1 MRINQDIVLGV
12 LAVLFGLG
20 VMFLWAP
27 VDSDTGLAEKVRGRW
42 SIGDALAPTAAG
54 VLILL
59 SGLGI
64 VAAGLRV
71 GGAATLTSSNALYL
85 AKLLGILVPTF
96 LAVRY
101 LGDGIASVFGLE
113 YRPLRDT
120 VPWKYLG
127 FVLGGG
133 GMIFVLISLMEHRIA
148 LSRLALAL
156 AIATGLALIYDLP
169 FEDLL
174 LPPNGDV

>member
-1 MRINQDIVLGV
+1 MTQDRVLGLIAAAFGLFIVLY
-12 LAVLFGLG
+12 
-20 VMFLWAP
+20 WAP

-64 VAAGLRV
+64 AAAGLRV
-71 GGAATLTSSNALYL
+71 GGAATLTSSNLLFL
-85 AKLLGILVPTF
+85 AKLLGVLIGTF
-96 LAVRY
+96 IIVRY
-101 LGDGIASVFGLE
+101 AGDAIAGAFGQE
-113 YRPLRDT
+113 YRLLRDT
-120 VPWKYLG
+120 APWKYIG
-127 FVLGGG
+127 FILGGG
-133 GMIFVLISLMEHRIA
+133 GMIFALISVMEHRVS

-156 AIATGLALIYDLP
+156 AIATVLALIYDLP